1 MKVLD
6 QLLAGNPINAALN
19 LANTAGMITLKL
31 LPSDEIRKILIDL
44 RKAKII
50 ARSNRA
56 ASKAQKQEKLDRIR
70 LIEIALKV
78 ARKHKLDLTEIRADL
93 QRELN
98 SAGD

>member
-1 MKVLD
+1 MKILS
-6 QLLAGNPINAALN
+6 ALISGDPLTAIAN
-19 LANTAGMITLKL
+19 LANTAGMVTLKL

-44 RKAKII
+44 RRAKIE

-70 LIEIALKV
+70 LIEIALKK

-98 SAGD
+98 GAGD